1 MSNLNRIS
9 RVAGRSLNRL
19 RFAPQKVSISTF
31 SQRAL
36 LPSLSTRM
44 RTIKRT
50 MVMITQT
57 KSSDMPKEEEE
68 EKNVEAVISTLAES
82 ISSFNQLSDTLIVT
96 PSCVNQVQTLIK
108 QRQSKRGEEAANDF
122 LRVYVDAGGCSGFQY
137 RFEFDNEIDEDED
150 IVVVANEDSVARV
163 VVDKISLDFLKGS
176 TLDYVQEMIK
186 STFVIADNPQSES
199 ACGCGSS
206 FAVKNFEANPATD

>member
-1 MSNLNRIS
+1 MASLNRIS
-9 RVAGRSLNRL
+9 RVAGRSLDRL
-19 RFAPQKVSISTF
+19 RFAPKKVSISTF

-57 KSSDMPKEEEE
+57 KSSDMPKEEENTE
-68 EKNVEAVISTLAES
+68 TMESTES
-82 ISSFNQLSDTLIVT
+82 ISSLNQLSDTLIVT
-96 PSCVNQVQTLIK
+96 PSCVNQVQTLIQ
-108 QRQSKRGEEAANDF
+108 QRQSKSGEEAANYF

-137 RFEFDNEIDEDED
+137 QFEFDDEIDEDED
-150 IVVVANEDSVARV
+150 VVLVAGEDSAPRV
-163 VVDKISLDFLKGS
+163 VVDKISLGFLKGS

-186 STFVIADNPQSES
+186 SSFVIADNPQSES

-206 FAVKNFEANPATD
+206 FAVKNFENNPAMD